1 MNKRTYY
8 IFLFLFLLASTF
20 SDAQLKQSP
29 AFKVIPLGVRG
40 GLDESNLS
48 AYLVAAGGT
57 NDYICLDAGTL
68 HHGIEKA
75 IASHLFTGS
84 VDEVLKHHIKGYCIS
99 HGHLDHLS
107 GLILNSPSDSSKYIY
122 ALPSVIKVL
131 QEKYFTWQGWA
142 NFTNEGDKPALG
154 KYKYVYLEAGKDTIL
169 HHTGL
174 RVIPFS
180 LSHGN
185 PYESTAFLISNQD
198 NYLLYLGDTGA
209 DEIEQSDKLKKLW
222 MAVAPLLKNHRLK
235 AIFIEVSFPNEVP
248 DKALFGHLTP
258 RLLMKEMEVLNT
270 LSEGNLLHT
279 NIYITHRKPCADC
292 EERIQQQLETE
303 NKLNLQLVYP
313 QQGVLTE
320 LF

>member
-1 MNKRTYY
+1 MHKKSFL
-8 IFLFLFLLASTF
+8 IFLIFFVFINTCLE
-20 SDAQLKQSP
+20 AQQTQRP
-29 AFKVIPLGVRG
+29 AFNVIPLGVRG

-48 AYLVAAGGT
+48 AYLVAAGGS

-75 IASHLFTGS
+75 IDGHFFTGT
-84 VDEVLKHHIKGYCIS
+84 VDDVLKHHIKGYCIS

-107 GLILNSPSDSSKYIY
+107 GLILNSPNDSSKYIY

-154 KYKYVYLEAGKDTIL
+154 KYKYVYLEPGKDTIL

-174 RVIPFS
+174 SVKAFS

-185 PYESTAFLISNQD
+185 PYESTAFLISNQE
-198 NYLLYLGDTGA
+198 NFLLYLGDTGA

-222 MAVAPLLKNHRLK
+222 MAVAPLLKNNSLK
-235 AIFIEVSFPNEVP
+235 AIFIEVSFPNEMP

-258 RLLMKEMEVLNT
+258 HLLMKEMEVLNT
-270 LSEGNLLHT
+270 LSEGNVQHT
-279 NIYITHRKPCADC
+279 HIYITHRKPCADC
-292 EERIQQQLETE
+292 EERIQQQLEAE

-313 QQGVLTE
+313 QQGVLTT
-320 LF
+320 LY

>member
-8 IFLFLFLLASTF
+8 IFLLLFLLAGPF
-20 SDAQLKQSP
+20 SDAQQTPIP

-48 AYLVAAGGT
+48 AYLVAAGRS
-57 NDYICLDAGTL
+57 NDYISLDAGTL
-68 HHGIEKA
+68 YQGIEKA
-75 IASHLFTGS
+75 IDNHLFTGS
-84 VDEVLKHHIKGYCIS
+84 IDAVLKHHIKGYCIS

-107 GLILNSPSDSSKYIY
+107 GLILNSPNDSSKYIY
-122 ALPSVIKVL
+122 ALPSVIKVI
-131 QEKYFTWQGWA
+131 QDKYFTWQGWA

-174 RVIPFS
+174 QVKAFS

-185 PYESTAFLISNQD
+185 PYESTAFLICNMD

-222 MAVAPLLKNHRLK
+222 TAVAPLLKNNSLK
-235 AIFIEVSFPNEVP
+235 AIFIEVSFPDEVP

-258 RLLMKEMEVLNT
+258 RLLMKEMELLNT
-270 LSEGNLLHT
+270 LSEGNVQHT
-279 NIYITHRKPCADC
+279 HIYITHRKPCTDC
-292 EERIQQQLETE
+292 EERIQQQLESE
-303 NKLNLQLVYP
+303 NKLKLQLVYP